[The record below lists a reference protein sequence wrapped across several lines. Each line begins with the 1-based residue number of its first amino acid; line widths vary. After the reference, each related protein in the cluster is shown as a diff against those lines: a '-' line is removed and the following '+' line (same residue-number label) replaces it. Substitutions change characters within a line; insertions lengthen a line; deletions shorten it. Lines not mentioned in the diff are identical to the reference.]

1 MRRGR
6 TLIFVFLIIII
17 AAVVAFV
24 AYRQYSATQT
34 AVVQSPTVE
43 VYIAGQN
50 IPQGG
55 VISPELLATI
65 KIAPE
70 NVVGVMYTLEEQGSL
85 VGKAA
90 KFPLDQGVVITE
102 AMVGDASAAV
112 TIPGPSWASLIPTG
126 MTAMSI
132 PADRFALSGYAINN
146 GAHINLNACFLF
158 VDVDPTFQTMLPN
171 QTAVLVG
178 TGFGK
183 VSGTDGSSFEGLPIL
198 SLGSTSSD
206 SIQGRLE
213 LDPSLQQPYYLLP
226 SEAQRPRMVCQTMLQ
241 DVVVMK
247 LGNFSREAG
256 ATVDTP
262 SVPPTTDANG
272 QPVQTNPLPDLIT
285 LMVTPQDSITLTYLL
300 NVQTLQTQTNPDGTV
315 VVVPGAPQTRFSM
328 TLRNPTDHARYA
340 TEASTLQFLLS
351 QYNIPIPAKLPYALH
366 PALPN
371 LLPPAV
377 TIVTP

>member
-17 AAVVAFV
+17 AAVVAYV
-24 AYRQYSATQT
+24 AYSQYVATQ
-34 AVVQSPTVE
+34 AVVVPPASVE

-55 VISPELLATI
+55 TITADLLATI

-70 NVVGVMYTLEEQGSL
+70 NVVEVMYTLEEQPTL

-90 KFPLDQGVVITE
+90 KFPLDQGVVITTSMIGE
-102 AMVGDASAAV
+102 SSAAV
-112 TIPGPSWASLIPTG
+112 PISGPSWASLIPAG

-132 PADRFALSGYAINN
+132 PANRFSVSGYAIND
-146 GAHINLNACFLF
+146 GAHVNLNACFLF

-171 QTAVLVG
+171 KTATLTG
-178 TGFGK
+178 TGF
-183 VSGTDGSSFEGLPIL
+183 TAEGLPIL
-198 SLGSTSSD
+198 SLGVGAAD
-206 SIQGRLE
+206 NNQGRLE
-213 LDPSLQQPYYLLP
+213 LDPSLQQPYYVEP
-226 SEAQRPRMVCQTMLQ
+226 SEAQRPRMVCQMMLQ

-247 LGNFSREAG
+247 LGNFSREDG
-256 ATVDTP
+256 ATIDSP

-272 QPVQTNPLPDLIT
+272 QQVQTNPLPDIIT
-285 LMVTPQDSITLTYLL
+285 LIVTPQDSITLTYLL
-300 NVQTLQTQTNPDGTV
+300 NAQQLDPGGNKTQT
-315 VVVPGAPQTRFSM
+315 RLSM
-328 TLRNPTDHARYA
+328 TLRNPTDQARQA

-351 QYNIPIPAKLPYALH
+351 QYNIPIPAKLPYALQ
-366 PALPN
+366 PALPG
-371 LLPPAV
+371 LLSPLE